1 MVEEFKCERVV
12 CDSRRHNVHKRL
24 ALSGIEL
31 REMPC
36 EREKKRNS
44 PESSDCSLTHALVFA
59 LAQFQVIHNLSK
71 LSVREAATV
80 SPGGAFPVIGEMYK
94 DAKGNIINNPGNMP
108 SYTGAFVNST
118 CSSHM

>member
-1 MVEEFKCERVV
+1 LW
-12 CDSRRHNVHKRL
+12 SR
-24 ALSGIEL
+24 
-31 REMPC
+31 
-36 EREKKRNS
+36 
-44 PESSDCSLTHALVFA
+44 SL
-59 LAQFQVIHNLSK
+59 QFQVIHNLSK

-94 DAKGNIINNPGNMP
+94 DAKGNIINGNMP